1 MTDQTQSNDKPQNVC
16 QRQTILIKKNL
27 QYRYMALIILSV
39 LAGFFMVGLE
49 LVWSFSYVFGKRPVL
64 VEPLL
69 AEMAPMLRIMGV
81 KIVIYLAIVMIVSGL
96 ISHLMAGPIYKI
108 EKSLGIIGEGDL
120 TYEVY
125 LRRHD
130 QMTDLR
136 DAVNAMTCGLRGK
149 VAAEREKA
157 LKLKAELEGLAA
169 ETGDG
174 ELKKHLAAAAA
185 AAGELNAKF
194 KI

>member
-1 MTDQTQSNDKPQNVC
+1 MKDQTRPNDKPQGVC
-16 QRQTILIKKNL
+16 HRQTILIKKNL

-39 LAGFFMVGLE
+39 LAGFLMVGLE

-69 AEMAPMLRIMGV
+69 AELAPMLRIMGV
-81 KIVIYLAIVMIVSGL
+81 KVAIYLAIVMIVSGL

-108 EKSLGIIGEGDL
+108 EKSLGVIGEGDL

-125 LRRHD
+125 LRKHD

-136 DAVNAMTCGLRGK
+136 DAVNAMTCSLRGK
-149 VAAEREKA
+149 VSDEREKA
-157 LKLKAELEGLAA
+157 QKLKAELEQLAA
-169 ETGDG
+169 ESGNE
-174 ELKKHLAAAAA
+174 ELKKRLAAAAA
-185 AAGELNAKF
+185 AAGEINATF